1 MFPSHVFLKTMF
13 LPKEKISCAYQ
24 KKKHPLDKTDLP
36 PKKIFFHTY
45 PKNYSFLP
53 KKTDFP
59 YEKIS
64 NNCQKKTT

>member
-1 MFPSHVFLKTMF
+1 MLT
-13 LPKEKISCAYQ
+13 
-24 KKKHPLDKTDLP
+24 KKKQHPLDKTDLP

-64 NNCQKKTT
+64 NNCQKKNNINTETKKKQKKQKRFPE